1 MKYQYHKPYFQLS
14 SVSSGD
20 EGDPDTDLL
29 FANEPCVPNRPI
41 RTGKKVPRRFRLS
54 IGESTPILDTTTPM
68 MQPNTPTLQPNSP
81 LHQLV
86 TMQQQMTPLQ
96 PNALTQPDAVPT
108 PMMQPNTPSLQPNSP
123 LHQLGT
129 MQQQMTP
136 LQPNALTQPDAVPTP
151 MMQPNTPSLQPNSPL
166 HQLGTMQQQMTPL
179 QPHAV
184 TQPDAVP
191 AQSVTPS
198 VQQSAAPHQ
207 HTATPYVFQPA
218 ADESDKEKVDNDFVG
233 TVLDEALALNRSIR
247 SKITSIFNCVVC
259 LECPRGDLVFCDQCS
274 RYLGCY
280 ACLIGLTTCPI
291 CRGALYCKPCRLP
304 GLQEL
309 LE

>member
-86 TMQQQMTPLQ
+86 
-96 PNALTQPDAVPT
+96 
-108 PMMQPNTPSLQPNSP
+108 
-123 LHQLGT
+123 T